1 MKHRE
6 HGARYASDLMYEV
19 QGPLGLW
26 WEGEEDGE
34 VGGPGVRLPRFCY
47 LVTELWL

>member
-1 MKHRE
+1 MT
-6 HGARYASDLMYEV
+6 YMFEV

-34 VGGPGVRLPRFCY
+34 VGGPGVRGSRYCCLAA
-47 LVTELWL
+47 ELWF